1 MKRNLKKNWL
11 VAVAAFVT
19 VSFIGCSN
27 PSDTT
32 VGGGGTQS
40 TGGNGSGITLPTVA
54 DVLPGIQTG
63 SNIWGS
69 GSNITKTGDYYT
81 ITSGTGWDSNGS
93 ASIPCS
99 FEAGKISGAKG
110 ATAVVDLT
118 DFEARDGNAEYP
130 TYELKVQI
138 SDTDFKIFSGE
149 LQTMVGQTFIMW
161 LFDGTSEEA
170 EFLDKATQAMIT
182 IRGEGTVKLVS
193 FQFPIE

>member
-11 VAVAAFVT
+11 VAVAAFVA

-27 PSDTT
+27 
-32 VGGGGTQS
+32 
-40 TGGNGSGITLPTVA
+40 GSEITLPTVA
-54 DVLPGIQTG
+54 DVLPGIQVG
-63 SNIWGS
+63 ENVWGS

-93 ASIPCS
+93 ASIPCC

-118 DFEARDGNAEYP
+118 NFEARPGDADYP

-138 SDTDFKIFSGE
+138 SDEEFKVFSGE
-149 LQTMVGQTFIMW
+149 LQTIVGQTFIMW
-161 LFDGTSEEA
+161 LFDGTSAEA
-170 EFLDKATQAMIT
+170 ELLDKAIQAMIT
-182 IRGEGTVKLVS
+182 IRGEGTVKLSS

>member
-11 VAVAAFVT
+11 VAVAAFVA

-27 PSDTT
+27 PSDTP
-32 VGGGGTQS
+32 VGGGGLPD
-40 TGGNGSGITLPTVA
+40 SGLGLPTVA

-63 SNIWGS
+63 SDIWGS

-93 ASIPCS
+93 ASIPCC

-118 DFEARDGNAEYP
+118 DFEARPGDDQYP

-138 SDTDFKIFSGE
+138 SDSECKFFSGK
-149 LQTMVGQTFIMW
+149 LQTIGGQTCIMW
-161 LFDGTSEEA
+161 VFDGTSAEA
-170 EFLDKATQAMIT
+170 ELLDNAIQAMIT
-182 IRGEGTVKLVS
+182 IRGEGTVKLFS

>member
-11 VAVAAFVT
+11 VAVAAFVA

-27 PSDTT
+27 
-32 VGGGGTQS
+32 
-40 TGGNGSGITLPTVA
+40 GSEITLPTVA
-54 DVLPGIQTG
+54 DVLPGIQVG
-63 SNIWGS
+63 ENVWGS

-118 DFEARDGNAEYP
+118 DFEARPGDDQYP

-138 SDTDFKIFSGE
+138 SDKEFKIFSGE
-149 LQTMVGQTFIMW
+149 LQTIGSQTCIMW
-161 LFDGTSEEA
+161 LFDGTSAEA
-170 EFLDKATQAMIT
+170 ELLDKATQAMIT
-182 IRGEGTVKLVS
+182 IRGEGTVKLSS